1 MVITRE
7 ADYAVRLMLTIAGK
21 DSGTVASAR
30 PLSEEANVPYELA
43 RGLLSKLA
51 DAGLLNSHRGRA
63 GGFDLARPAS
73 EITMAQILMV
83 AGEDLALNVCIVDP
97 ESCSSSTFCPM
108 HPVWNAASE
117 MLRGYLGEMSLAAV
131 LEMDTAGAGTESC

>member
-21 DSGTVASAR
+21 DRGTVASAR

-73 EITMAQILMV
+73 EITMGEILMV
-83 AGEDLALNVCIVDP
+83 AGEDLALNVCIIDP
-97 ESCSSSTFCPM
+97 ENCSSSTFCPM
-108 HPVWNAASE
+108 HPVWGAASE
-117 MLRGYLGEMSLAAV
+117 MLRGYLGGMALAEV
-131 LEMDTAGAGTESC
+131 LKMDTAGVGIESC

>member
-21 DSGTVASAR
+21 DRGSVASAR
-30 PLSEEANVPYELA
+30 PLSEEADVPYELA

-73 EITMAQILMV
+73 EITMREILEV
-83 AGEDLALNVCIVDP
+83 AGEDLSLNVCVADP
-97 ESCSSSTFCPM
+97 TNCASSSFCPM
-108 HPVWNAASE
+108 HPVWNAASDT
-117 MLRGYLGEMSLAAV
+117 LRGYLGGLSLAEV
-131 LEMDTAGAGTESC
+131 IKMDSAGAGIESC